1 MKKYILISKILIVIT
16 FFSCDKE
23 QTKTIEG
30 PKQEN
35 TIKLSNTI
43 LSNLKISK
51 VEEVN
56 AEEALTVV
64 GEITFDE
71 DNIVRVFPIVSGSVD
86 KVNVSLGD
94 YVRRGQVLAEI
105 TSTDINQFQV
115 DYKIAKSNF
124 SVAENNFKRVR
135 ELHRTNFASEKELAE
150 AESDFLNKKSEYE
163 GKKKMLKLYGAK
175 ENTSDSKFYVTAPNN
190 GYIVERTIN
199 EGTQIRTDNN
209 INMFIISDL
218 KSVWVWANVHE
229 SEISKVNIGDKVSV
243 NTISYPDKNYY
254 GEIKKIGSVLEEDS
268 RVVKVRIDLEN
279 PNEKLKPKMFA
290 TVAIS
295 PKSSSKF
302 IGLPKESVFIE
313 QGKNWIVKQIGDNTF
328 KKFQVTTGKRKNS
341 THVEI
346 IEGVEIGDIVISEG
360 ALAVATSIN
369 NQ

>member
-1 MKKYILISKILIVIT
+1 MKKYILISKILVILVL
-16 FFSCDKE
+16 FSCEKE
-23 QTKTIEG
+23 QTKAVEETKKG
-30 PKQEN
+30 N
-35 TIKLSNTI
+35 TIKLSKSI

-71 DNIVRVFPIVSGSVD
+71 DNIVRVFPIVSGNVD
-86 KVNVSLGD
+86 RVNVSLGD
-94 YVRRGQVLAEI
+94 YVKRGQVLAEI

-115 DYKIAKSNF
+115 DYKVAKSTF
-124 SVAENNFKRVR
+124 TVAENNYKRVK
-135 ELHRTNFASEKELAE
+135 ELHKTNFASDKELAE
-150 AESDFLNKKSEYE
+150 AESDYFNKKSEYE
-163 GKKKMLKLYGAK
+163 GKKKLLKLYGAK
-175 ENTSDSKFYVTAPNN
+175 ENTNDSKFYVTAPNN

-209 INMFIISDL
+209 QNMFIISDL

-229 SEISKVNIGDKVSV
+229 SEISKVNVGDKVSV
-243 NTISYPDKNYY
+243 TTISYPDKNYI

-302 IGLPKESVFIE
+302 IGVPKAAVFIE
-313 QGKNWIVKQIGDNTF
+313 QGKNWIVKEVANNTF
-328 KKFQVTTGKRKNS
+328 QKFEVITGKGKNS

-346 IEGVEIGDIVISEG
+346 LEGVEVGDVIISEG